1 MTSRLSHR
9 RHLRDARA
17 PFPRAGEP
25 ARCLLRRRVMPEPV
39 NRRAPLSEAAAA
51 STGRRVLL
59 VDDHPDIRA
68 MLSLALAGAGVGD
81 VLTASDGREALALI
95 ERDLQQVKEVGR
107 RLMVDLIVLDIMMP
121 GLSGF
126 DVLRALRARFT
137 ELPPVLIISA
147 LDSQAHVQEAIELGA
162 VEYVSKP
169 IDIEFLRHKVR
180 ALINAPHRLSS
191 DSARVPVV
199 ERTGGAQPLRT
210 DKPAARRNALWIG

>member
-1 MTSRLSHR
+1 
-9 RHLRDARA
+9 
-17 PFPRAGEP
+17 
-25 ARCLLRRRVMPEPV
+25 MPEPV

-121 GLSGF
+121 GLSGL

-137 ELPPVLIISA
+137 ELPPVLIITA
-147 LDSQAHVQEAIELGA
+147 LDSPAHVEELLGLGA
-162 VEYVSKP
+162 AEYLSKP
-169 IDIEFLRHKVR
+169 IEIEVFRQKVR
-180 ALINAPHRLSS
+180 ALIHAPKPLSVRRAH
-191 DSARVPVV
+191 DGAVAG
-199 ERTGGAQPLRT
+199 RTEAQPVQT
-210 DKPAARRNALWIG
+210 DTRPARRGGFWIG

>member
-1 MTSRLSHR
+1 HD
-9 RHLRDARA
+9 RDARA
-17 PFPRAGEP
+17 RALRRGRVPEPRPRARAPRQGEDVSPRAVP
-25 ARCLLRRRVMPEPV
+25 APHREPRRAGRAPGGGRVQRARPRGAGHLPRARGGGDARAGGRGGRVMPGPV
-39 NRRAPLSEAAAA
+39 SRRAPLSEAAAA

-162 VEYVSKP
+162 VE
-169 IDIEFLRHKVR
+169 
-180 ALINAPHRLSS
+180 
-191 DSARVPVV
+191 
-199 ERTGGAQPLRT
+199 
-210 DKPAARRNALWIG
+210 

>member
-1 MTSRLSHR
+1 
-9 RHLRDARA
+9 
-17 PFPRAGEP
+17 
-25 ARCLLRRRVMPEPV
+25 MPEPV

-169 IDIEFLRHKVR
+169 IDIESLRHKVR

-191 DSARVPVV
+191 NSARVPVV

>member
-68 MLSLALAGAGVGD
+68 MLSLALAGVGD
-81 VLTASDGREALALI
+81 VLTARDGREALALI
-95 ERDLQQVKEVGR
+95 ERDLQQVREVGR

-147 LDSQAHVQEAIELGA
+147 LDSPARVEEVIELGA
-162 VEYVSKP
+162 AEFLSKP
-169 IDIEFLRHKVR
+169 IPIELLRQRAR
-180 ALINAPHRLSS
+180 ALIEAPNPRSLQGPSVRGH
-191 DSARVPVV
+191 DVPV
-199 ERTGGAQPLRT
+199 
-210 DKPAARRNALWIG
+210 

>member
-1 MTSRLSHR
+1 
-9 RHLRDARA
+9 
-17 PFPRAGEP
+17 
-25 ARCLLRRRVMPEPV
+25 MPEMPS
-39 NRRAPLSEAAAA
+39 RRDPPSEAATA
-51 STGRRVLL
+51 STGGRVLL
-59 VDDHPDIRA
+59 VEDHPDVRVIF
-68 MLSLALAGAGVGD
+68 SLALAEAGVGD
-81 VLTASDGREALALI
+81 VLTASDGQEALDLI
-95 ERDLQQVKEVGR
+95 ERDLQQVTQDGR
-107 RLMVDLIVLDIMMP
+107 RPMVDLIVLDIMMP

-199 ERTGGAQPLRT
+199 
-210 DKPAARRNALWIG
+210 